1 MHGATETVEV
11 FWEDLDPQ
19 GVLHNARYSILLE
32 HALSAYWSRAGY
44 PWDPAADH
52 FRDMFF
58 VVREFAITF
67 HAPITRPG
75 PVAVR
80 FWFDHVGASSIVYG
94 FGILSD
100 DGSVTYA
107 SGRRVQVRLDPDT
120 MRPARITSQF
130 RELARPLMRQAV
142 TEGHD
147 VTDADA
153 LTT

>member
-1 MHGATETVEV
+1 MPAATETVEV

-19 GVLHNARYSILLE
+19 GVLHNARYSVLLE
-32 HALSAYWSRAGY
+32 HALSAYWNRAGY
-44 PWDPAADH
+44 PWDPSAEH

-58 VVREFAITF
+58 VVREFSITF

-75 PVAVR
+75 RVAVL

-94 FGILSD
+94 FEILSD

-130 RELARPLMRQAV
+130 RELARPLMLRAGAQ
-142 TEGHD
+142 GHD
-147 VTDADA
+147 VADADA
-153 LTT
+153 LAT